1 MQRAGLSQ
9 GGGRKQLNACAASLQ
24 TPRAPAPCWG
34 DSAWVRGSSVG
45 AWCLCWLQG
54 KALLTNP
61 VLDLWPKILWGSMQS
76 CGLTAGSSL
85 SARPRT

>member
-34 DSAWVRGSSVG
+34 KSARVKGSSVG
-45 AWCLCWLQG
+45 GRCLRWLQG

-61 VLDLWPKILWGSMQS
+61 VLGHWPKIWWGSMQS